1 MVENP
6 ANIPPVM
13 MIVEDEELVRAVVVE
28 YFLEHG
34 LNVVEAENA
43 DKALAMLNCRSD
55 VRLVFT
61 DINMP
66 GSMDGLALAREVNRR
81 WPQMLIVLTSGRG
94 GVPAAKISEAGEFI
108 PKPYDFESL
117 AERIRTLLKG

>member
-13 MIVEDEELVRAVVVE
+13 MIVEDEELVRAVAVE
-28 YFLEHG
+28 YFLDHG

-94 GVPAAKISEAGEFI
+94 GVPAAKIPEAGEFI
-108 PKPYDFESL
+108 AKPYDFESL